1 MPLFRRFAVAGF
13 VAHDLENRFFHLL
26 RRQPRGIDVLRVR
39 RLCQGSF
46 GARAVARGQRYITPK
61 VTALLVDRLT
71 RKNELSPR
79 ESEVVRYY
87 ALGYRSGQIARALS
101 LSPKT
106 VSTHKARLMQKM
118 GMHSQAE
125 LIRYALEHKL
135 LDQPPGSST

>member
-106 VSTHKARLMQKM
+106 VSTHKTNAMRKT
-118 GMHSQAE
+118 GMKTNAD
-125 LIRYALEHKL
+125 LIRWAMSHGLV
-135 LDQPPGSST
+135 